1 MEATD
6 NNTLATDGEPQ
17 PPASRDGTH
26 TEREHFFGA
35 AKLMSAL
42 TVLSRIAG
50 MVRAMA
56 LANFGAN
63 ALTDAFTLA
72 FQIPNFFR
80 RLFGEGAL
88 SAAFVP
94 VFTQTLQGEDG
105 LAKARRLLANA
116 MGLLAL
122 LMVGLMVLIHLGL
135 LVWWFWPAIT
145 GGEPLPEDGRL
156 LIQMTAV
163 MLPFMVTICL
173 LALVSAALNCR
184 GHFWYPAAAPV
195 LLNLVII
202 GASYLAY
209 YGGDRGPEHLPGQL
223 LLVSASVSVAGALQL
238 VGVYWLL
245 ERSGFSLRMALRP
258 IQPGVGQIARL
269 MGPVILGLGF
279 FQLSE
284 LLSSVLAMWL
294 AGPPGSTM
302 SVLGFTVNKPL
313 DEGVLVRLANA
324 RYLYQFPMGVLAIS
338 LGVAVFPLLSRY
350 AARDD
355 MENFRHSVN
364 RAARLSFMEGL
375 ASGAGLFVLAEPIT
389 RLLFRQ
395 GDYTDADALATAFIL
410 KTYAVGMWAY
420 CTYQIIV
427 RAFYALKN
435 TRTPMILSC
444 VLQVV
449 QLGLCF
455 GLVWVAWREWFWF
468 GGDSADGA
476 GAFGLATAITFS
488 VNAVLLGV
496 FLRRRLGRL
505 GGRRMMVSAARS
517 VLATGAMVGALYA
530 TLWLLAGWGVTG
542 ETRAQNGLI
551 VAVAV
556 PVGASVFL
564 TVAAALRAPELSEL
578 AGPIFQRIRKRS

>member
-1 MEATD
+1 MDVTD
-6 NNTLATDGEPQ
+6 NNNTVATDREWQ
-17 PPASRDGTH
+17 DGVRK
-26 TEREHFFGA
+26 EREHFFGA

-42 TVLSRIAG
+42 TVLSRVAG

-105 LAKARRLLANA
+105 LARARRLFANA

-122 LMVGLMVLIHLGL
+122 LMVGLMVLIQLGL
-135 LVWWFWPAIT
+135 LAWWCWPTLT
-145 GGEPLPEDGRL
+145 GGQPLAEDGRL

-163 MLPFMVTICL
+163 MLPFMVTICM
-173 LALVSAALNCR
+173 LALASAALNCR

-202 GASYLAY
+202 GASAVAY
-209 YGGDRGPEHLPGQL
+209 YGGQRGDEHLPGQL
-223 LLVSASVSVAGALQL
+223 LLISASVSVAGVLQL
-238 VGVYWLL
+238 AGVCWLL
-245 ERSGFSLRMALRP
+245 KRSGFSLSMTLRP

-284 LLSSVLAMWL
+284 LLSSVLAISL
-294 AGPPGSTM
+294 AGPEGATM
-302 SVLGFTVNKPL
+302 SLFGFTMQKPL
-313 DEGVLVRLANA
+313 DEGVLVKLANA

-350 AARDD
+350 AARGD
-355 MENFRHSVN
+355 MDNFRHSVN
-364 RAARLSFMEGL
+364 RAVRLSFMEGL

-389 RLLFRQ
+389 RLLFRH
-395 GDYTDADALATAFIL
+395 GDYTDADALSTAFIL

-420 CTYQIIV
+420 CTYQISV
-427 RAFYALKN
+427 RAFYALKD

-455 GLVWVAWREWFWF
+455 ALVWVAWREWF
-468 GGDSADGA
+468 GNADGA
-476 GAFGLATAITFS
+476 GAFGVATAVTFS
-488 VNAVLLGV
+488 VNAVLLAW

-505 GGRRMMVSAARS
+505 GGRRMLWSFARS
-517 VLATGAMVGALYA
+517 GLATAAMVGAIHT
-530 TLWLLAGWGVTG
+530 TLWLLARGGIDG
-542 ETRAQNGLI
+542 ATRGQNGLI

-556 PVGASVFL
+556 PVGGLVFL
-564 TVAAALRAPELSEL
+564 ATAAALRSPELREL
-578 AGPIFQRIRKRS
+578 AGPIVQRLRRGKSQRPDEGM